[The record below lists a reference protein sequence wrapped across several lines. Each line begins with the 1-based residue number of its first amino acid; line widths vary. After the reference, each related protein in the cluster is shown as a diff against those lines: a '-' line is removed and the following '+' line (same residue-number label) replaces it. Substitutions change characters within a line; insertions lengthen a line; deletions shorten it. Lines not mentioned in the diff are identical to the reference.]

1 MCIKLWIVFLLVINL
16 VFFLVLHAYA
26 GADLGEGCGG
36 RGAPPLPEMTCGFLI
51 QLVSYKKK
59 TMWYIGVEVE
69 LETSTPPPR
78 KNPRSASLTAVMKL
92 LIVGIWILIV
102 VFRRIIY
109 VQLHLYKT
117 MNINLFFFLV
127 LHAYGFNEATD
138 SWDMNIDSGLV
149 NVLVFLDLIKAF
161 DTVDHDIFF
170 RKLPHYRIPRFAYYL
185 GNGTQIC
192 HMDINS
198 C

>member
-1 MCIKLWIVFLLVINL
+1 
-16 VFFLVLHAYA
+16 
-26 GADLGEGCGG
+26 
-36 RGAPPLPEMTCGFLI
+36 
-51 QLVSYKKK
+51 
-59 TMWYIGVEVE
+59 
-69 LETSTPPPR
+69 
-78 KNPRSASLTAVMKL
+78 MKL

-117 MNINLFFFLV
+117 VNINLFFFLV